1 MHIFK
6 RSKSQSRDESIKCEN
21 KNTHYV
27 INGKLNPAKKTL
39 VVNLKIYQ

>member
-21 KNTHYV
+21 KNTYWNVMEDKELKYV
-27 INGKLNPAKKTL
+27 SI
-39 VVNLKIYQ
+39 